1 MQDIGLYRQYIVPI
15 VVGVTIAVVLGIF
28 NWVINTDRF
37 VTKLKGDNITIEFRI
52 STVEKK
58 VDESAKSTEELSKK
72 VWKLE
77 NK

>member
-1 MQDIGLYRQYIVPI
+1 MQDTGLYRQYIVPI